1 MAYDGRAVIS
11 GPYRDV
17 STGVQSI
24 EQAAD
29 TQKRAASA
37 GDGSNMVV
45 WA

>member
-11 GPYRDV
+11 GLYRDV
-17 STGVQSI
+17 STGAQSI

-29 TQKRAASA
+29 TQKRAAAA